1 MRLNGRHAFWFAVL
15 ALTTVLTTTG
25 FAQSVAL
32 KRVMQQ
38 KLEHSQLILASV
50 VTSNWAEMERHSRS
64 LLDLTNDPAWIALKT
79 PEYSKQSQ
87 AFVRAAEDLVDAAR
101 RKDGDAAPLAYVSMT
116 LACVQC
122 HRYVARARVAT
133 GRGREQ

>member
-50 VTSNWAEMERHSRS
+50 VT
-64 LLDLTNDPAWIALKT
+64 TN
-79 PEYSKQSQ
+79 
-87 AFVRAAEDLVDAAR
+87 
-101 RKDGDAAPLAYVSMT
+101 
-116 LACVQC
+116 
-122 HRYVARARVAT
+122 
-133 GRGREQ
+133 